1 MIVDERALARK
12 LVDTLGGRFSTQAG
26 IDVDA
31 GRYEVERWFL
41 AATLLG
47 TRISAAIAMRTYRV
61 LHDAG
66 VSTIADAGRRSWED
80 LVALLDAG
88 GYARYDFRTA
98 SRLGD
103 LSVVVAQRHPDGVA
117 AMGVRHT
124 DPTDLMT
131 TLDELPGWGPV
142 TVRAFL
148 RELRGV
154 WPAAMPP
161 VDPRAREA
169 AHHLRL
175 IEQPESLTIELLD
188 ELAAATG
195 IDVRDLEAG
204 LIRLSLEHRRTY
216 ARCTSSPATPCVH
229 LADGPAPRGGRSGDT
244 GRHASLSA
252 LSVRE

>member
-1 MIVDERALARK
+1 MSIDERALARK

-31 GRYEVERWFL
+31 GRDEVERWFL

-66 VSTIADAGRRSWED
+66 VSTIADAGQRSWED

-117 AMGVRHT
+117 AMGAKQT
-124 DPTDLMT
+124 DPADLMT

-161 VDPRAREA
+161 IDPRAREA
-169 AHHLRL
+169 AHHLGL
-175 IEQPESLTIELLD
+175 IDQPESLTIEKLG
-188 ELAAATG
+188 ELAGATG
-195 IDVRDLEAG
+195 IDRRDLEAG

-216 ARCTSSPATPCVH
+216 ARCTTSTATPCVH
-229 LADGPAPRGGRSGDT
+229 LVDGPARGHKSTASGGR
-244 GRHASLSA
+244 RA
-252 LSVRE
+252 

>member
-1 MIVDERALARK
+1 MSIDERALARE

-31 GRYEVERWFL
+31 GGHEVERWFL

-61 LHDAG
+61 LNDAG
-66 VSTIADAGRRSWED
+66 VSTIADAGQRSWEN

-98 SRLGD
+98 SRLAD
-103 LSVVVAQRHPDGVA
+103 LSVVVAQRHPHGVA
-117 AMGVRHT
+117 AMGTRQT
-124 DPTDLMT
+124 DPIDLMS

-161 VDPRAREA
+161 IDPRAQEA

-175 IEQPESLTIELLD
+175 VDQPENLTVEQLD
-188 ELAAATG
+188 ELAVATG
-195 IDVRDLEAG
+195 IDLRDLEAG

-216 ARCTSSPATPCVH
+216 AACTSSPTTPCIH
-229 LADGPAPRGGRSGDT
+229 LVDGPAPRR
-244 GRHASLSA
+244 R
-252 LSVRE
+252 R

>member
-1 MIVDERALARK
+1 MGTDVDVFDARALARQ

-31 GRYEVERWFL
+31 GRHEVERWFL

-47 TRISAAIAMRTYRV
+47 TRISAVIAMRTYRV

-66 VSTIADAGRRSWED
+66 VSTIADAGQRSWEN
-80 LVALLDAG
+80 LVLLLDAG

-103 LSVVVAQRHPDGVA
+103 LSVFVAQRHPDGVA
-117 AMGVRHT
+117 AMGARQT
-124 DPTDLMT
+124 DPSDLMT

-161 VDPRAREA
+161 IDPRAQEA
-169 AHHLRL
+169 ALHLRL
-175 IEQPESLTIELLD
+175 IDQPESLTVEQLD

-195 IDVRDLEAG
+195 IDLRDLEAG

-216 ARCTSSPATPCVH
+216 ARCTLSPTTPCIH
-229 LADGPAPRGGRSGDT
+229 LADGPAPRR
-244 GRHASLSA
+244 R
-252 LSVRE
+252 R